1 MISGFLKII
10 IILLVF
16 VAYHNDRSKKKEKKI
31 GKEKDLQKSQ
41 NDIYFNFQTLF
52 ILYVWRLF

>member
-52 ILYVWRLF
+52 ILYG

>member
-1 MISGFLKII
+1 MIVQKKT
-10 IILLVF
+10 
-16 VAYHNDRSKKKEKKI
+16 NKKKKKI